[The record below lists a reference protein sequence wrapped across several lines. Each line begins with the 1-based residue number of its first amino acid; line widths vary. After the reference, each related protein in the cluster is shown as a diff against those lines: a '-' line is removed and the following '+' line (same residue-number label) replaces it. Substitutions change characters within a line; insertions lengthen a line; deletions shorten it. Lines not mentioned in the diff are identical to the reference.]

1 MISTPRSLAEP
12 VCQVEKGDMWV
23 RKERRCEDHRAEEG
37 NRERERGAKRA
48 CIIFPMNCLNLK

>member
-12 VCQVEKGDMWV
+12 VFKVEKGDMWV
-23 RKERRCEDHRAEEG
+23 RKERRREDHRAEEG
-37 NRERERGAKRA
+37 NRERGAKRA